1 MRTKT
6 ITPHGPLI
14 TATYPLRL
22 KNLKHS
28 INTGINRI
36 RINAEPEERLHYK
49 ISTGK
54 NGGFTVSVREKGL
67 SNWFR
72 SLSPKNR
79 VQQPVLKEE
88 LEHSLIG
95 NEFTPTFLN
104 LKETFKNKAKKPL
117 PFPEKVDYLS

>member
-1 MRTKT
+1 MLN
-6 ITPHGPLI
+6 P
-14 TATYPLRL
+14 
-22 KNLKHS
+22 
-28 INTGINRI
+28 
-36 RINAEPEERLHYK
+36 
-49 ISTGK
+49 K
-54 NGGFTVSVREKGL
+54 NGSITKFQQEKMAALLYLLEKKDYQTGFAV
-67 SNWFR
+67 F
-72 SLSPKNR
+72 PKNR